1 MIIEC
6 PACSKKFN
14 IDEKLIQDEGRLL
27 KCGNCDHTWF
37 FKKDENIKLEAETT
51 KLNEINQNKSE
62 FNTGPVE
69 EPIKQKKKIRKKI
82 PKKSSTKEST
92 SKELVS
98 IEKSSVSRE
107 NNIIKKIF
115 LIIISIIAF
124 ILLIDTFKNQ
134 ISVIFPGILKMSD
147 SLYLVINDLKLF
159 IKDFTQVKMI
169 QIITK
174 PFRWFFKLEAAS
186 GFGLTFAAIIAL
198 IGKKSNLSEL
208 YFSTLNKYLFF

>member
-1 MIIEC
+1 MIIVC

-14 IDEKLIQDEGRLL
+14 IDEKLIPDEGRLL

-37 FKKDENIKLEAETT
+37 YKKEENLKLETETI
-51 KLNEINQNKSE
+51 KINEIDENKSE
-62 FNTGPVE
+62 INIEPVDV
-69 EPIKQKKKIRKKI
+69 PIKQTKKLRKKI
-82 PKKSSTKEST
+82 SKKSSTKEST

-98 IEKSSVSRE
+98 IDKSSVSRE

-159 IKDFTQVKMI
+159 IKDLV
-169 QIITK
+169 
-174 PFRWFFKLEAAS
+174 R
-186 GFGLTFAAIIAL
+186 
-198 IGKKSNLSEL
+198 
-208 YFSTLNKYLFF
+208 

>member
-14 IDEKLIQDEGRLL
+14 INEKLIPDEGRLL

-37 FKKDENIKLEAETT
+37 YKKEENLILETETIKI
-51 KLNEINQNKSE
+51 NEIEENKSE
-62 FNTGPVE
+62 INIEPVDV
-69 EPIKQKKKIRKKI
+69 PIKPTKKIRRKILKK
-82 PKKSSTKEST
+82 PSTKEST

-98 IEKSSVSRE
+98 IDKSSVSRE
-107 NNIIKKIF
+107 NKIIKKIF

-147 SLYLVINDLKLF
+147 NFYLVINDLKLF
-159 IKDFTQVKMI
+159 IKDLV
-169 QIITK
+169 
-174 PFRWFFKLEAAS
+174 R
-186 GFGLTFAAIIAL
+186 
-198 IGKKSNLSEL
+198 
-208 YFSTLNKYLFF
+208 

>member
-14 IDEKLIQDEGRLL
+14 IDEKLIPDEGRLL

-37 FKKDENIKLEAETT
+37 YKKEDNLKLETETI
-51 KLNEINQNKSE
+51 KINEIKENKSE
-62 FNTGPVE
+62 INIEPVDV
-69 EPIKQKKKIRKKI
+69 PIKETKKIKKKIS
-82 PKKSSTKEST
+82 KKSSTKEST

-98 IEKSSVSRE
+98 IDKSSVSRE

-134 ISVIFPGILKMSD
+134 LSVIFPGIVQMSD
-147 SLYLVINDLKLF
+147 SLYQVINDLKLF
-159 IKDFTQVKMI
+159 IKDLV
-169 QIITK
+169 
-174 PFRWFFKLEAAS
+174 R
-186 GFGLTFAAIIAL
+186 
-198 IGKKSNLSEL
+198 
-208 YFSTLNKYLFF
+208 

>member
-14 IDEKLIQDEGRLL
+14 IDEKLIPDEGRLL

-62 FNTGPVE
+62 INTEPVE

-98 IEKSSVSRE
+98 IDKSSVSRE

-115 LIIISIIAF
+115 LVIISIIAF
-124 ILLIDTFKNQ
+124 ILLLDTFKNQ

-159 IKDFTQVKMI
+159 IKDLV
-169 QIITK
+169 
-174 PFRWFFKLEAAS
+174 R
-186 GFGLTFAAIIAL
+186 
-198 IGKKSNLSEL
+198 
-208 YFSTLNKYLFF
+208 

>member
-14 IDEKLIQDEGRLL
+14 IDEKLIPNEGRLL

-37 FKKDENIKLEAETT
+37 YKMKENLILETETIKI
-51 KLNEINQNKSE
+51 NEIEENKSE
-62 FNTGPVE
+62 INIEPVDV
-69 EPIKQKKKIRKKI
+69 PIKQTKKIRKKI
-82 PKKSSTKEST
+82 SKKSSTKEST

-98 IEKSSVSRE
+98 IDKSSVSRE

-134 ISVIFPGILKMSD
+134 ISVIFPGIVQMSD

-159 IKDFTQVKMI
+159 IKDLV
-169 QIITK
+169 
-174 PFRWFFKLEAAS
+174 R
-186 GFGLTFAAIIAL
+186 
-198 IGKKSNLSEL
+198 
-208 YFSTLNKYLFF
+208 

>member
-14 IDEKLIQDEGRLL
+14 IDEKLIPDEGRLL

-37 FKKDENIKLEAETT
+37 YKKEDNLKLETETI
-51 KLNEINQNKSE
+51 KINEINENKSE
-62 FNTGPVE
+62 INIEPVDV
-69 EPIKQKKKIRKKI
+69 PIKETKKIRKKI
-82 PKKSSTKEST
+82 SKKSSTKEST

-98 IEKSSVSRE
+98 IDKSSVSRE

-134 ISVIFPGILKMSD
+134 ISIIFPGIVQMSD
-147 SLYLVINDLKLF
+147 SLYQVINDLKLF
-159 IKDFTQVKMI
+159 IKDLV
-169 QIITK
+169 
-174 PFRWFFKLEAAS
+174 R
-186 GFGLTFAAIIAL
+186 
-198 IGKKSNLSEL
+198 
-208 YFSTLNKYLFF
+208 

>member
-14 IDEKLIQDEGRLL
+14 IDEKLIPDEGRLL

-37 FKKDENIKLEAETT
+37 FKKEENLKLETETL
-51 KLNEINQNKSE
+51 KINEIEENKSE
-62 FNTGPVE
+62 INVEPVE
-69 EPIKQKKKIRKKI
+69 KPIKQTKKIRKKI
-82 PKKSSTKEST
+82 SKKSLIKEST

-98 IEKSSVSRE
+98 IDKSSISKE

-124 ILLIDTFKNQ
+124 ILLLDTFKNQ
-134 ISVIFPGILKMSD
+134 ISVIFPDILKMSD

-159 IKDFTQVKMI
+159 IKDLV
-169 QIITK
+169 
-174 PFRWFFKLEAAS
+174 R
-186 GFGLTFAAIIAL
+186 
-198 IGKKSNLSEL
+198 
-208 YFSTLNKYLFF
+208 

>member
-14 IDEKLIQDEGRLL
+14 IDEKLIPDEGRLL

-37 FKKDENIKLEAETT
+37 FKNEGNT
-51 KLNEINQNKSE
+51 KLKTETIKINEIEESKSE
-62 FNTGPVE
+62 INVEPVE
-69 EPIKQKKKIRKKI
+69 EPIKQTKKIREKVSKKTSI
-82 PKKSSTKEST
+82 KEST

-98 IEKSSVSRE
+98 IDKSSVSRE

-134 ISVIFPGILKMSD
+134 ISVIFPGIVQMSD

-159 IKDFTQVKMI
+159 IKDLV
-169 QIITK
+169 
-174 PFRWFFKLEAAS
+174 R
-186 GFGLTFAAIIAL
+186 
-198 IGKKSNLSEL
+198 
-208 YFSTLNKYLFF
+208 

>member
-14 IDEKLIQDEGRLL
+14 IDEKLIPDEGRLL

-37 FKKDENIKLEAETT
+37 YKKEENLILETETIKI
-51 KLNEINQNKSE
+51 NEIEENKSE
-62 FNTGPVE
+62 INIEPVDV
-69 EPIKQKKKIRKKI
+69 PIKQTKKIRKKI
-82 PKKSSTKEST
+82 SKKSLTKESS

-98 IEKSSVSRE
+98 IDKNSVSRE

-124 ILLIDTFKNQ
+124 ILLMDTFKNQ

-147 SLYLVINDLKLF
+147 SLYQVINDLKLF
-159 IKDFTQVKMI
+159 IKDLV
-169 QIITK
+169 
-174 PFRWFFKLEAAS
+174 R
-186 GFGLTFAAIIAL
+186 
-198 IGKKSNLSEL
+198 
-208 YFSTLNKYLFF
+208 

>member
-14 IDEKLIQDEGRLL
+14 IDEKLIPDEGRLL

-37 FKKDENIKLEAETT
+37 YKKEENLILETETIKI
-51 KLNEINQNKSE
+51 NEIEENKSKINIE
-62 FNTGPVE
+62 PVDV
-69 EPIKQKKKIRKKI
+69 PIKQTKKIKKKIS
-82 PKKSSTKEST
+82 KKSLTKESS

-98 IEKSSVSRE
+98 IDKNSVSRE

-124 ILLIDTFKNQ
+124 ILLMDTFKNQ

-159 IKDFTQVKMI
+159 IKDLV
-169 QIITK
+169 
-174 PFRWFFKLEAAS
+174 R
-186 GFGLTFAAIIAL
+186 
-198 IGKKSNLSEL
+198 
-208 YFSTLNKYLFF
+208 

>member
-14 IDEKLIQDEGRLL
+14 IDEILIPDEGRLL

-37 FKKDENIKLEAETT
+37 YKKEENLKLETETI
-51 KLNEINQNKSE
+51 KINEIEENKSE
-62 FNTGPVE
+62 INIEPVDV
-69 EPIKQKKKIRKKI
+69 PIKQTKKIKKKIS
-82 PKKSSTKEST
+82 KKSSTNEST

-98 IEKSSVSRE
+98 IDKSSVSRE

-115 LIIISIIAF
+115 LIIVSIIAF

-134 ISVIFPGILKMSD
+134 ISLIFPGIVQMSD

-159 IKDFTQVKMI
+159 IKDLV
-169 QIITK
+169 
-174 PFRWFFKLEAAS
+174 R
-186 GFGLTFAAIIAL
+186 
-198 IGKKSNLSEL
+198 
-208 YFSTLNKYLFF
+208 

>member
-14 IDEKLIQDEGRLL
+14 IDEKLIPDEGRLL

-37 FKKDENIKLEAETT
+37 YKKEENLKLETETI
-51 KLNEINQNKSE
+51 KINEIEENKSE
-62 FNTGPVE
+62 IDIEPVDV
-69 EPIKQKKKIRKKI
+69 PIKETKKIRKKI
-82 PKKSSTKEST
+82 SKKSSTKEST

-98 IEKSSVSRE
+98 IDKSSVSRE

-124 ILLIDTFKNQ
+124 ILLIDTFKNH
-134 ISVIFPGILKMSD
+134 ISVIFPGIVQMSE

-159 IKDFTQVKMI
+159 IKDLV
-169 QIITK
+169 
-174 PFRWFFKLEAAS
+174 R
-186 GFGLTFAAIIAL
+186 
-198 IGKKSNLSEL
+198 
-208 YFSTLNKYLFF
+208 

>member
-14 IDEKLIQDEGRLL
+14 IDEKLIPDEGRLL

-37 FKKDENIKLEAETT
+37 YKKEENSILETETIKI
-51 KLNEINQNKSE
+51 NEIEENKSE
-62 FNTGPVE
+62 INIEPVDV
-69 EPIKQKKKIRKKI
+69 PIKETKKIKKKIS
-82 PKKSSTKEST
+82 KKSSTKEST

-98 IEKSSVSRE
+98 IDKSLVSRE

-124 ILLIDTFKNQ
+124 ILLIDTFKNHL
-134 ISVIFPGILKMSD
+134 SVIFPGIVQMSE

-159 IKDFTQVKMI
+159 IKDLV
-169 QIITK
+169 
-174 PFRWFFKLEAAS
+174 R
-186 GFGLTFAAIIAL
+186 
-198 IGKKSNLSEL
+198 
-208 YFSTLNKYLFF
+208 

>member
-14 IDEKLIQDEGRLL
+14 IDEKLIPDEGRLL

-37 FKKDENIKLEAETT
+37 YKKEENLKLETETI
-51 KLNEINQNKSE
+51 KINEIEENKSE
-62 FNTGPVE
+62 INKEPVDA
-69 EPIKQKKKIRKKI
+69 PIKQTKKIRKKI
-82 PKKSSTKEST
+82 STKKST

-98 IEKSSVSRE
+98 IDKSSVSRE

-124 ILLIDTFKNQ
+124 ILLMDTFKNQ
-134 ISVIFPGILKMSD
+134 ISVIFPGILKMLD

-159 IKDFTQVKMI
+159 IKDLV
-169 QIITK
+169 
-174 PFRWFFKLEAAS
+174 R
-186 GFGLTFAAIIAL
+186 
-198 IGKKSNLSEL
+198 
-208 YFSTLNKYLFF
+208 

>member
-14 IDEKLIQDEGRLL
+14 IDEKLIPDEGRLL

-37 FKKDENIKLEAETT
+37 YKKEDNLKLETETI
-51 KLNEINQNKSE
+51 KINEINENKSE
-62 FNTGPVE
+62 INIEPVDV
-69 EPIKQKKKIRKKI
+69 PIKETKKIRKKI
-82 PKKSSTKEST
+82 SKKSSTKEST

-98 IEKSSVSRE
+98 IDKNSVSRE

-134 ISVIFPGILKMSD
+134 ISVIFPGIVQMSD
-147 SLYLVINDLKLF
+147 SLYQVINDLKLF
-159 IKDFTQVKMI
+159 IKDLV
-169 QIITK
+169 
-174 PFRWFFKLEAAS
+174 R
-186 GFGLTFAAIIAL
+186 
-198 IGKKSNLSEL
+198 
-208 YFSTLNKYLFF
+208 

>member
-14 IDEKLIQDEGRLL
+14 IDEKLIPDEGRLL

-37 FKKDENIKLEAETT
+37 YKKEENLKLETESI
-51 KLNEINQNKSE
+51 KIKENEENKSE
-62 FNTGPVE
+62 INIEPVDV
-69 EPIKQKKKIRKKI
+69 PIKETKKIRKKI
-82 PKKSSTKEST
+82 RKKSSTKEST

-98 IEKSSVSRE
+98 IDKSSVSRE

-134 ISVIFPGILKMSD
+134 LSVIFPGIVQMSD
-147 SLYLVINDLKLF
+147 SLYQVINDLKLF
-159 IKDFTQVKMI
+159 IKDLV
-169 QIITK
+169 
-174 PFRWFFKLEAAS
+174 R
-186 GFGLTFAAIIAL
+186 
-198 IGKKSNLSEL
+198 
-208 YFSTLNKYLFF
+208 

>member
-14 IDEKLIQDEGRLL
+14 IDEKLIPDEGRLL

-37 FKKDENIKLEAETT
+37 YKKEENLKLETETI
-51 KLNEINQNKSE
+51 KINEIQENKSKI
-62 FNTGPVE
+62 NI
-69 EPIKQKKKIRKKI
+69 EPTDVLIKQTKKIRKKNS
-82 PKKSSTKEST
+82 KKSSTKEST

-98 IEKSSVSRE
+98 IDKSSVSRE

-159 IKDFTQVKMI
+159 IKDLV
-169 QIITK
+169 
-174 PFRWFFKLEAAS
+174 R
-186 GFGLTFAAIIAL
+186 
-198 IGKKSNLSEL
+198 
-208 YFSTLNKYLFF
+208 

>member
-14 IDEKLIQDEGRLL
+14 INEKLIPDEGRLL

-37 FKKDENIKLEAETT
+37 YKKEENLILETETIKI
-51 KLNEINQNKSE
+51 NEIEENKSE
-62 FNTGPVE
+62 INIEPVDV
-69 EPIKQKKKIRKKI
+69 PIKQTKKIRRKISKK
-82 PKKSSTKEST
+82 PSTKEST

-98 IEKSSVSRE
+98 IDKNSVSNE

-134 ISVIFPGILKMSD
+134 ISVIFPGIMQMSD

-159 IKDFTQVKMI
+159 IKDLL
-169 QIITK
+169 
-174 PFRWFFKLEAAS
+174 R
-186 GFGLTFAAIIAL
+186 
-198 IGKKSNLSEL
+198 
-208 YFSTLNKYLFF
+208 

>member
-14 IDEKLIQDEGRLL
+14 IDEKLIPGEGRLL
-27 KCGNCDHTWF
+27 KCGNCEHTWF
-37 FKKDENIKLEAETT
+37 YKKEEKIKLEAETT
-51 KLNEINQNKSE
+51 NKSQIEENKSE
-62 FNTGPVE
+62 INIEPVE
-69 EPIKQKKKIRKKI
+69 EPIKQTKKIRKKI
-82 PKKSSTKEST
+82 SKKSLTKEST

-98 IEKSSVSRE
+98 IDKSSVSRE

-134 ISVIFPGILKMSD
+134 ISVILPGILKMSD

-159 IKDFTQVKMI
+159 IKDLV
-169 QIITK
+169 
-174 PFRWFFKLEAAS
+174 R
-186 GFGLTFAAIIAL
+186 
-198 IGKKSNLSEL
+198 
-208 YFSTLNKYLFF
+208 

>member
-14 IDEKLIQDEGRLL
+14 IDEKLIPDEGRLL

-37 FKKDENIKLEAETT
+37 YKKEENLKLETETI
-51 KLNEINQNKSE
+51 KINEIDENKSE
-62 FNTGPVE
+62 INIEPVDV
-69 EPIKQKKKIRKKI
+69 PIKETKKIRKKI
-82 PKKSSTKEST
+82 RKKSSTKEST

-98 IEKSSVSRE
+98 IDKSSVSRE

-159 IKDFTQVKMI
+159 IKDLV
-169 QIITK
+169 
-174 PFRWFFKLEAAS
+174 R
-186 GFGLTFAAIIAL
+186 
-198 IGKKSNLSEL
+198 
-208 YFSTLNKYLFF
+208 

>member
-14 IDEKLIQDEGRLL
+14 IDEKLIPDEGRLL

-37 FKKDENIKLEAETT
+37 YKKEENLKLETETI
-51 KLNEINQNKSE
+51 KINEIDENKSE
-62 FNTGPVE
+62 IIETVDV
-69 EPIKQKKKIRKKI
+69 PIKQTKKLRKKI
-82 PKKSSTKEST
+82 SKKSSTKEST

-98 IEKSSVSRE
+98 IDKSSVSRE

-124 ILLIDTFKNQ
+124 ILLLDTFKNQ
-134 ISVIFPGILKMSD
+134 ISVIFPGIVQMSD

-159 IKDFTQVKMI
+159 IKDLV
-169 QIITK
+169 
-174 PFRWFFKLEAAS
+174 R
-186 GFGLTFAAIIAL
+186 
-198 IGKKSNLSEL
+198 
-208 YFSTLNKYLFF
+208 

>member
-14 IDEKLIQDEGRLL
+14 IDEKLIPDEGRLL

-37 FKKDENIKLEAETT
+37 YKKEENLILETETIKI
-51 KLNEINQNKSE
+51 NEIEENKSE
-62 FNTGPVE
+62 INIEPVE
-69 EPIKQKKKIRKKI
+69 EPIKQTKKIRKKI
-82 PKKSSTKEST
+82 SKKSSTKEST

-98 IEKSSVSRE
+98 IDKSSVSRE

-124 ILLIDTFKNQ
+124 ILFLDTFKNH
-134 ISVIFPGILKMSD
+134 ISVIFPGIVQMSD

-159 IKDFTQVKMI
+159 IKDLV
-169 QIITK
+169 
-174 PFRWFFKLEAAS
+174 R
-186 GFGLTFAAIIAL
+186 
-198 IGKKSNLSEL
+198 
-208 YFSTLNKYLFF
+208 

>member
-14 IDEKLIQDEGRLL
+14 IDEKLIPDEGRLL

-37 FKKDENIKLEAETT
+37 FKKEENIKLEAENS
-51 KLNEINQNKSE
+51 KLNQIKENKSE
-62 FNTGPVE
+62 INIEPFE
-69 EPIKQKKKIRKKI
+69 EPIKQKNKIKKKIL
-82 PKKSSTKEST
+82 KKSSTKENT

-98 IEKSSVSRE
+98 IDKSSVSRE

-134 ISVIFPGILKMSD
+134 ISVIFPGIVQMSD

-159 IKDFTQVKMI
+159 IKDLV
-169 QIITK
+169 
-174 PFRWFFKLEAAS
+174 R
-186 GFGLTFAAIIAL
+186 
-198 IGKKSNLSEL
+198 
-208 YFSTLNKYLFF
+208 